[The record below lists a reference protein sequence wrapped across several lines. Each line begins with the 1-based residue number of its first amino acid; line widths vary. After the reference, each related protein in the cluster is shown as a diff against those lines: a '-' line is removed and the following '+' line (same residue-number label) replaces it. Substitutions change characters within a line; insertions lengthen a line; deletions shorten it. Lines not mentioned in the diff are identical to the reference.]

1 MQRRTLLTSIAA
13 LSTTAGTL
21 GLARAQTAY
30 PNQPIRWVVPYPAGG
45 GTDVLARAVGE
56 VMRGLLGQQIIVD
69 NRPGASTNIGAQFIA
84 SSKADGY
91 TLISAD
97 NALLAFNEF
106 LFSKLPFNPQTDFTF
121 IGGISRFPLA
131 LVVHPSL
138 PVKTVKEF
146 IDFAKANPGKLN
158 YASPGNGSPHHLAM
172 EMFKART
179 ATFIT
184 HIPYRGAAPAM
195 QDVMG
200 GQVQCMF
207 LDLAAGLSVLQSGRV
222 RGLGIGSV
230 ARAPALPELPTLAE
244 AGVPNTEVFAL
255 QGLLGP
261 ANLPAPI
268 VQRLNSELNKAL
280 ADPGVMKRMTDFGM
294 ESLAGTPEQFRAL
307 ARAEASRWGPIIQAQ
322 GIKLD

>member
-13 LSTTAGTL
+13 LATTAATL
-21 GLARAQTAY
+21 DLARAQPAY

-91 TLISAD
+91 NLMSAD

-146 IDFAKANPGKLN
+146 IDYAKANPGKLN

-207 LDLAAGLSVLQSGRV
+207 FWTWPQVFRCCSQAGCVDWALV
-222 RGLGIGSV
+222 RQP
-230 ARAPALPELPTLAE
+230 ARRLCPSCRHWQKRACRTPKC
-244 AGVPNTEVFAL
+244 
-255 QGLLGP
+255 LL
-261 ANLPAPI
+261 
-268 VQRLNSELNKAL
+268 
-280 ADPGVMKRMTDFGM
+280 
-294 ESLAGTPEQFRAL
+294 FRACW
-307 ARAEASRWGPIIQAQ
+307 AQPICRHPSCSA
-322 GIKLD
+322 